1 MAVLTAA
8 FGRGRGGSLF
18 GHIRLTQGERSPLA
32 TMAADLL

>member
-1 MAVLTAA
+1 MSVLTAA
-8 FGRGRGGSLF
+8 LGEGRGGGLF